1 MKYCSSFLLSCLL
14 LLLSVTGLAAGIP
27 DVPMHHPDVAHVT
40 FDIWG
45 DQRIRDSNSDKRVFS
60 AIGSQLLT
68 LLVILREVES
78 GNLNLSDSIEIPA
91 NVAPDP
97 QAIRLEPKS
106 FLPLR
111 DLIQISLLLHSDDAD
126 KALKNAVGLNRFDS
140 LRNKVLLDL
149 DIGACIPI
157 TDRLL
162 DCSLLDY
169 GILLKNLLV
178 LLSRADIALD
188 TPSINVAGI
197 SFPSQLKM
205 SRGRTSSLVYENLSP
220 TTHIAFLFL
229 GNHYLDPG
237 SRTVFTIF
245 SAPIAP
251 SLATT
256 RAART
261 LADCVERT
269 ETIPVLFENSVIDSI
284 RVDDSNVEVLVPRT
298 VFVTVAKNREAE
310 DSKSKLKIILE
321 SFPDLVLPIAE
332 GSLVGQIRVDLD
344 GKTIKRSPLISGKT
358 ELAVMAADEEK
369 TVSEEKINE

>member
-1 MKYCSSFLLSCLL
+1 MKFCSSFLFPCLL
-14 LLLSVTGLAAGIP
+14 FLSSISGLAAGIP
-27 DVPMHHPDVAHVT
+27 DVPMNHPDVAHVT

-45 DQRIRDSNSDKRVFS
+45 DQRIRESNSGNRVFS
-60 AIGSQLLT
+60 AVGSQLLT
-68 LLVILREVES
+68 LLVILREVEN
-78 GNLNLSDSIEIPA
+78 GNLRLTDSIEIPV
-91 NVAPDP
+91 NVAPEP

-106 FLPLR
+106 FLSLK

-126 KALKNAVGLNRFDS
+126 KALKSAVGLSRFDL
-140 LRNKVLLDL
+140 LRNKTLSDL

-178 LLSRADIALD
+178 LLNRADIALD
-188 TPSINVAGI
+188 IPSINVAGI
-197 SFPSQLKM
+197 SFPSQLKL
-205 SRGRTSSLVYENLSP
+205 SRGRNSSLVYEDLSS
-220 TTHIAFLFL
+220 TTHVAFLFL

-269 ETIPVLFENSVIDSI
+269 ETIPVLFEKTVIDSI
-284 RVDDSNVEVLVPRT
+284 QVDDSLVEVLVPRT
-298 VFVTVAKNREAE
+298 VFVTVAKNRDAE

-332 GSLVGQIRVDLD
+332 GAFVGQIRVDLD
-344 GKTIKRSPLISGKT
+344 GKTLKRSPLISGKT
-358 ELAVMAADEEK
+358 ELAVMVADDEK
-369 TVSEEKINE
+369 SISEEKNNE